1 MQPKCSRSS
10 CHRAGDWLNSFY
22 QSHNTITYSSGKTST
37 LYRLKLGE
45 RQDVVIP
52 TIGFNVETI
61 TNRAGVSFT
70 MWDVGGGNRIRPL
83 WKHYASFTS
92 GERITYEY
100 KKVS

>member
-1 MQPKCSRSS
+1 MSSSRLLAKL
-10 CHRAGDWLNSFY
+10 HNR
-22 QSHNTITYSSGKTST
+22 SHNTITYSSGKTST

-45 RQDVVIP
+45 RPDVVIP

-61 TNRAGVSFT
+61 TNRAGVSFA

-92 GERITYEY
+92 GERIKFGYN
-100 KKVS
+100 KVNRPAV